1 MKEFTM
7 IFRSN
12 LTERPAPEQMQ
23 KMMDEW
29 RDWMAGMA
37 AQDQLANQGNR
48 LSLEG
53 RTIKPGNIV
62 TDGPYVELKEA
73 ISGYTVL
80 KARSLDEAVE
90 IAKGCPILRVG
101 GSVEVKEVIP
111 TEM

>member
-12 LTERPAPEQMQ
+12 LTERPSPEQMQ

-37 AQDQLANQGNR
+37 ARDQLANQGNR

-53 RTIKPGNIV
+53 KTIQPGNIV